1 MNSKVLVAYAT
12 LTGSTAGVAKQI
24 GNTLIDKNLT
34 VDVLEVDQV
43 TDLSKYETVILGSGI
58 RGGTFFTK
66 ASAFIEKY
74 KADLEQ
80 KNFHVFL
87 VCLNMR
93 EDTPI
98 NRTTVG
104 GYLDAIRSQ
113 VKPRSEGLFAGAYN
127 SSKVN
132 FMEKMIMRA
141 MHAPE
146 GDFRKWD
153 EISAWAERIAATIA
167 G

>member
-1 MNSKVLVAYAT
+1 MNSTVLVTYAT
-12 LTGSTAGVAKQI
+12 MAGSTAGVAQQI
-24 GNTLIDKNLT
+24 GDTLIDNNFI
-34 VDVLEVDQV
+34 VDILEVDQV

-66 ASAFIEKY
+66 ANAFIEKN
-74 KADLEQ
+74 KAVLEK

-87 VCLNMR
+87 VCLTMR
-93 EDTPI
+93 EDTI
-98 NRTTVG
+98 ANRSTAD
-104 GYLDAIRSQ
+104 GYLDPIRTQ
-113 VKPRSEGLFAGAYN
+113 VKPRSEGLFAGAYD

-141 MHAPE
+141 IHAPE

-153 EISAWAERIAATIA
+153 EISAWAERIAASMSR
-167 G
+167 

>member
-34 VDVLEVDQV
+34 VDVLEADQV
-43 TDLSKYETVILGSGI
+43 NDLSKYETVILGSGI
-58 RGGTFFTK
+58 RGGTFFAK
-66 ASAFIEKY
+66 ANAFLEKN
-74 KADLEQ
+74 KAILEQ

-87 VCLNMR
+87 VCLTMR
-93 EDTPI
+93 EDTSA
-98 NRTTVG
+98 NRATVA
-104 GYLDAIRSQ
+104 GYLEPVRAQ
-113 VKPRSEGLFAGAYN
+113 VKPRTEGLFAGAYD

-132 FMEKMIMRA
+132 FMEKLIMRA

-153 EISAWAERIAATIA
+153 EISAWAERIATTISE
-167 G
+167 

>member
-12 LTGSTAGVAKQI
+12 MAGSTAGVAKQI
-24 GNTLIDKNLT
+24 GDTLIDKNLT
-34 VDVLEVDQV
+34 VDVLDVDQV
-43 TDLSKYETVILGSGI
+43 TDLSEYETVILGSGI

-66 ASAFIEKY
+66 ANAFIEKY
-74 KADLEQ
+74 KSVLGK

-87 VCLNMR
+87 VCLTMR
-93 EDTPI
+93 EDTTA
-98 NRTTVG
+98 NRATAD
-104 GYLDAIRSQ
+104 GYLNPIRSQ
-113 VKPRSEGLFAGAYN
+113 VKPRSEGLFAGAYD

-141 MHAPE
+141 IHAPE

-153 EISAWAERIAATIA
+153 EISAWAERIATTIR
-167 G
+167 